1 MYIKHRQALRKIVR
15 GDLSLDKESMCNVL
29 SSILVM
35 IWYQL
40 KDSYVRLIAS
50 ILDGHQDNTNANI
63 GIE

>member
-1 MYIKHRQALRKIVR
+1 MLIYL
-15 GDLSLDKESMCNVL
+15 LTKEVCANILLGYCDDVL
-29 SSILVM
+29 GSIPVT

-40 KDSYVRLIAS
+40 IDSYVRLIAS